1 MAKKVKYIP
10 LWPDIEKPRN
20 KKDMKLNHK
29 QRKER
34 GFGYIDG
41 WSFDTYIAAVI
52 SNYAKWYLAMSPGY
66 WHETPEETDK
76 VLKIIENGF
85 ANYAEKKF
93 EVDSLDEIEDF
104 KEAMKLFRKYFGHL
118 WT

>member
-34 GFGYIDG
+34 GLGQL
-41 WSFDTYIAAVI
+41 T
-52 SNYAKWYLAMSPGY
+52 
-66 WHETPEETDK
+66 
-76 VLKIIENGF
+76 
-85 ANYAEKKF
+85 
-93 EVDSLDEIEDF
+93 
-104 KEAMKLFRKYFGHL
+104 
-118 WT
+118 